1 MKNNLLAYLLFF
13 LPVAMMAQKAWIDPD
28 PINPEDSVTIFI
40 DIKKCECQSL
50 LGTTEPVYL
59 WTWLPA
65 GDEDRDAEF
74 KNGQWTS
81 SNLTMEMKSEGN
93 DVWSFKMIPTE
104 FYNVDAATVYD
115 KDFHF
120 LAKSLDGTGAGGG
133 GCDEAKTE
141 DLSIAVDPPTSGPIK
156 VRAFPDK
163 LDAEG
168 SIATTQDDVF
178 TLIYDNKAEDKVTM
192 QNNDKPLY
200 VYARANLTNGNEIKI
215 ATLRKVDETPELQM
229 TDMGDGVFHFSIIP
243 SELFKDLIPAGQK
256 LDQLRLQIVQEGW
269 TTADQ
274 TVDGI
279 YTYVFVCD

>member
-1 MKNNLLAYLLFF
+1 MKNTILAYLLFF

-28 PINPEDSVTIFI
+28 PINPDDSVTIFI

-65 GDEDRDAEF
+65 GDEDRDADF
-74 KNGQWTS
+74 KNGQWTA
-81 SNLTMEMKSEGN
+81 SNPLMEMKSEGN
-93 DVWSFKMIPTE
+93 DIWSFKMIPTE

-215 ATLRKVDETPELQM
+215 ATLKKVDETPELKM